1 MVCPVPT
8 KEGRRQPTREGV
20 KNCQMKYINRILGGL
35 FAVIFLGLAGVI
47 WWQWDN
53 LRALKQAMEYSSEEL
68 EQQLQENQQL
78 IQDAVNAA
86 PEVVIRD
93 VTEEEREALK
103 DGTLTQ
109 EELIDR
115 LVNDPQQPPQSGS
128 EAQQPAAAPGGTAQP
143 EKPAQT
149 EKPIRPAQPE
159 ETPVPEEDYQKKLS
173 ALIAEVCVLRE
184 KYTIELDNMYASAKA
199 EYKAKP
205 KSERTTEKLSR
216 WAGGYIS
223 RANKLEKACDAS
235 MDDVVERM
243 ETLIRANN
251 GDLSLVDTV
260 VYTYANE
267 KSLKKA
273 FYMAML
279 EEKGLI

>member
-1 MVCPVPT
+1 
-8 KEGRRQPTREGV
+8 
-20 KNCQMKYINRILGGL
+20 MKYINRILGGL

-53 LRALKQAMEYSSEEL
+53 LRALKQAIEYSSEEL

-173 ALIAEVCVLRE
+173 ALIAEVYVLRE

-279 EEKGLI
+279 EERGLI

>member
-1 MVCPVPT
+1 
-8 KEGRRQPTREGV
+8 
-20 KNCQMKYINRILGGL
+20 MKRSIKILCSVL
-35 FAVIFLGLAGVI
+35 AVILIGAAGIV

-53 LRALKQAMEYSSEEL
+53 LKALKQAVQYSSGEL

-115 LVNDPQQPPQSGS
+115 LVNVEEPVQTKP
-128 EAQQPAAAPGGTAQP
+128 EAQAPANPSVSTPQP
-143 EKPAQT
+143 EPPAQT
-149 EKPIRPAQPE
+149 PTPDPE
-159 ETPVPEEDYQKKLS
+159 YQQKLS
-173 ALIAEVCVLRE
+173 ALIAEVYVLRE
-184 KYTIELDNMYASAKA
+184 QYTIELDNMYAAAKE
-199 EYKAKP
+199 EYKAMP
-205 KSERTTEKLSR
+205 KSQRTTEKLSR
-216 WAGGYIS
+216 WAAGYVN
-223 RANKLEKACDAS
+223 RATKLEKACDAS
-235 MDDVVERM
+235 MDDIVGRM
-243 ETLIRANN
+243 ETLIRSND

-273 FYMAML
+273 FYMSKL
-279 EEKGLI
+279 EERGLI

>member
-1 MVCPVPT
+1 MPLFEMEARKP
-8 KEGRRQPTREGV
+8 QGV
-20 KNCQMKYINRILGGL
+20 NEQQMKRSIKILAGVL
-35 FAVIFLGLAGVI
+35 AVVLIGLAGVV
-47 WWQWDN
+47 WWQRDN
-53 LRALKQAMEYSSEEL
+53 LKALKQAMQYSSGEL

-103 DGTLTQ
+103 DGSLTQ

-115 LVNDPQQPPQSGS
+115 LVTPQTPVQSETEPQPSVVP
-128 EAQQPAAAPGGTAQP
+128 PADTTQP
-143 EKPAQT
+143 EPPAPTPDPEYQQT
-149 EKPIRPAQPE
+149 
-159 ETPVPEEDYQKKLS
+159 LS
-173 ALIAEVCVLRE
+173 AIIAEVYVLRE
-184 KYTIELDNMYASAKA
+184 KYTIELDNMYAAAKE
-199 EYKAKP
+199 EYKGMP
-205 KSERTTEKLSR
+205 KSQRTTDKLSK
-216 WAGGYIS
+216 WAAGYVT
-223 RANKLEKACDAS
+223 RATKLEKTCDAS
-235 MDDVVERM
+235 MDDIVERM
-243 ETLIRANN
+243 EKLIRANN

-273 FYMAML
+273 FYMAKL

>member
-1 MVCPVPT
+1 MKRSKKILC
-8 KEGRRQPTREGV
+8 GV
-20 KNCQMKYINRILGGL
+20 LALILIS
-35 FAVIFLGLAGVI
+35 VAGVV
-47 WWQWDN
+47 WWQRDN
-53 LRALKQAMEYSSEEL
+53 LKALKQAVQYSSGEL

-78 IQDAVNAA
+78 IQDAVNAT

-115 LVNDPQQPPQSGS
+115 LVNV
-128 EAQQPAAAPGGTAQP
+128 EA
-143 EKPAQT
+143 PAQT
-149 EKPIRPAQPE
+149 KPEAQTPANPPVSTPQPEPPAQEPTPDPE
-159 ETPVPEEDYQKKLS
+159 YQKKLS
-173 ALIAEVCVLRE
+173 AIVAEVYVLRE
-184 KYTIELDNMYASAKA
+184 KYTIELDNMYAAAKE
-199 EYKAKP
+199 EYKAMP
-205 KSERTTEKLSR
+205 KSGRTTEKLSK
-216 WAGGYIS
+216 WAAGYVT
-223 RANKLEKACDAS
+223 RATKLEKTCDTS
-235 MDDVVERM
+235 MDDIVGRM
-243 ETLIRANN
+243 EDLIRANN

-273 FYMAML
+273 FYMAKL